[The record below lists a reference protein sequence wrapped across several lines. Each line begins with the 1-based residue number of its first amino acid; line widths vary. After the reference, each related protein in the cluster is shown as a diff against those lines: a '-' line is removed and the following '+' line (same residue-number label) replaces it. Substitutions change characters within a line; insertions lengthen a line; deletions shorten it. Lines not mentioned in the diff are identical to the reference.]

1 MRVCHW
7 QTATGYRKRFTIP
20 TDSDYHVRP
29 SSAVPGWLAV
39 RSHCNATYALKM
51 NVRFGVSPIA
61 WFNSALPHFGNDMTS
76 EVCLAQ
82 AREAGFSGIEGGPGL
97 PADEQLG
104 LLLERFGLALMAG
117 RFQGTLLSSS
127 VAEEKDRMQPH
138 VAACKALGA
147 STLLYTDTSGS
158 IQSRFDTPASL
169 RPRIGDEEF
178 PGYGAKLTELA
189 DWVANSGIAL
199 AYQHQMGSII
209 QTQREIDLLIQ
220 HTGPVLKLL
229 IDTGHLAYAGAD
241 MPWLT
246 RRHADRINLVHCKD
260 VRPEVLKRVRQRDTS
275 LPAAVLDGVFTV
287 PGDGFI
293 DFYSFAR
300 LLVEVGY
307 AGWIVV
313 EAEQD
318 PVKAP
323 PLEYSR
329 MGLRHLTDAFGSAGY
344 AFAP

>member
-1 MRVCHW
+1 
-7 QTATGYRKRFTIP
+7 
-20 TDSDYHVRP
+20 
-29 SSAVPGWLAV
+29 
-39 RSHCNATYALKM
+39 M

-61 WFNSALPHFGNDMTS
+61 WFNSVLPHFGDDMTL
-76 EVCLAQ
+76 ELCLAQ
-82 AREAGFSGIEGGPGL
+82 ASEAGFSGIEGGL
-97 PADEQLG
+97 DSRADEQVG
-104 LLLERFGLALMAG
+104 LLLERFGLSLVAG
-117 RFQGTLLSSS
+117 RFQGALLNGS
-127 VAEEKDRMQPH
+127 VAEEKERMQPH
-138 VAACKALGA
+138 VAACQALGA
-147 STLLYTDTSGS
+147 PMLLYTDSSDS

-189 DWVANSGIAL
+189 DWAAESGIAL
-199 AYQHQMGSII
+199 AYQHQMGSVI
-209 QTQREIDLLIQ
+209 QSQREIDLLIR

-241 MPWLT
+241 MLSLT

-260 VRPEVLKRVRQRDTS
+260 VRPEVLKRVRQRDAS
-275 LPAAVLDGVFTV
+275 FPAALLDGVFTV

-293 DFYSFAR
+293 DFYGFAR
-300 LLVEVGY
+300 LLGEVGY

-344 AFAP
+344 GFVP